1 MRENKWHYR
10 ILALF
15 TGILFL
21 GVLLAPP
28 LVATA
33 YVGNSSQAINLDIGH
48 VGVGGRPSGS
58 SFTCP
63 TSSCSSNWA
72 GYADVVAIGT
82 VSAAYGSW
90 VVPSLSCPKHGTT
103 YVALWVG
110 IDGYSDSTVEQTGV
124 LGKCSSGTA
133 SYSTWYEFYPS
144 PMITTS
150 VAVKPG
156 DVVSASVTYSS
167 TTGEFTVSITNVNSG
182 ASTVST
188 QAVSGAERSSAEW
201 IVERPALCNI
211 FTCRL
216 STLANFGS
224 ASFGLQYTTAG
235 GTNYA
240 TIGGTNAP
248 ISSFN
253 NFAITMIA
261 SSTGPVLAQPS
272 SLSDGGTSFT
282 VAYH

>member
-1 MRENKWHYR
+1 M
-10 ILALF
+10 LALF

-21 GVLLAPP
+21 GVLLASP
-28 LVATA
+28 LAATA
-33 YVGNSSQAINLDIGH
+33 YVGNSSQAINLDLGQGL
-48 VGVGGRPSGS
+48 VAGRPSGG

-72 GYADVVAIGT
+72 GYADVVAKGS

-124 LGKCSSGTA
+124 LGECNSGVA

-144 PMITTS
+144 SMVTTS
-150 VAVKPG
+150 VAASPG
-156 DVVSASVTYSS
+156 NVVSASVTYSS
-167 TTGEFTVSITNVNSG
+167 TSGEFTVTITNVNSG
-182 ASTVST
+182 VSAGST
-188 QAVSGAERSSAEW
+188 QAVSGAGRSSAEW
-201 IVERPALCNI
+201 ILERPALCNI

-224 ASFGLQYTTAG
+224 GYFGVQYTSVI

-240 TIGGTNAP
+240 TIGGNNAP

-253 NFAITMIA
+253 HFAITMIA

-272 SLSDGGTSFT
+272 TLSPDGTSFG
-282 VAYH
+282 VAYS